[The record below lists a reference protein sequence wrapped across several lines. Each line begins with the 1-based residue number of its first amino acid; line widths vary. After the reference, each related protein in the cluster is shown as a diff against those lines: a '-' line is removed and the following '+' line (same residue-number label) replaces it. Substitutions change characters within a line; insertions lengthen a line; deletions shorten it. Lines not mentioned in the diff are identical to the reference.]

1 MAKKTK
7 NAEAAVAV
15 EAERKPYELMFIL
28 KPDMLETAYKKKL
41 KDFKE
46 FLENSKAVVS
56 VEDIWGKRPLA
67 YRIKQKDDGIYVVY
81 NFVAPANFI
90 HEINEHLR
98 IDTEILRH
106 LMISLPKNYAYNVF
120 KEEPMEEKAVKKEKK
135 PFKRE
140 RRIEEHDVRKT
151 PDSSGE
157 KPVKI
162 EPKKEDVSEEKR
174 KPDKANLDEK
184 LDKLLG
190 GGDLNM

>member
-7 NAEAAVAV
+7 NADAAVAV

-28 KPDMLETAYKKKL
+28 KPDMLENAYQKKL

-46 FLENSKAVVS
+46 FLEGGKAKVS

-67 YRIKQKDDGIYVVY
+67 YRIKQKDEGIYVVY
-81 NFVAPANFI
+81 NFVAPGDFI
-90 HEINEHLR
+90 QEINEHLR
-98 IDTEILRH
+98 IDTEVLRH
-106 LMISLPKNYAYNVF
+106 MIISLPKNYAYSVF

-135 PFKRE
+135 PFRRE
-140 RRIEEHDVRKT
+140 RRIEEQE
-151 PDSSGE
+151 E
-157 KPVKI
+157 KPVKAEPKKT
-162 EPKKEDVSEEKR
+162 EPKKEEVSEEKR

-184 LDKLLG
+184 LDKLLE